1 MSQTQEYIVRV
12 EGTFDSYGLGTEVA
26 PGCTLF
32 KDGDYHLTKQE
43 LNQRLAKATPVL
55 RTFRVKGDT
64 EGLPQGRQ

>member
-32 KDGDYHLTKQE
+32 KAGDYNLSKEE
-43 LNQRLAKATPVL
+43 LNRRIAKGVV
-55 RTFRVKGDT
+55 VKG
-64 EGLPQGRQ
+64 RQ